1 MATVNDQAQ
10 LVSLFKEVFG
20 DSVINR
26 FPNVTKISRMFDFTK
41 AEALGKKL
49 VVPVQVAEEHGI
61 TYAAGTDAEANITLL
76 APTAG
81 ELQSAEIDGAQIYA
95 RSRVGYAAIERTK
108 SDKGAF
114 QQALRHVVD
123 LLTKACGK
131 RLEASHLWGRRGWG
145 AISSVSGSGTT
156 RDWVITQDSW
166 AAGLWAGAKG
176 MTLDVFAADYSGTKI
191 NSNLKV
197 TITAVSR
204 STRTVSVSGNATDL
218 GNVVAGMHLFPETA
232 SPTSEFAG
240 IDAILSNT
248 STLFN
253 INAGTY
259 DIWKANQK
267 AVNGAPSMEAILD
280 GVRLGAEQGLMDDV
294 ICIVSPKAFQ
304 VLNNDLAALR
314 RMDRSYSTK
323 EGENGTEEIL
333 YHGQTGT
340 VRIMPHL
347 YMKDGK
353 AFIICPKEWHRVGA
367 TSDFGFITRKGS
379 EDKLLLDLPDNPASE
394 MRAMFLGAIYCESP
408 SHNTVLTGLTYP
420 A

>member
-145 AISSVSGSGTT
+145 AIDSVSGSGTT
-156 RDWVITQDSW
+156 RNWIITADSW

-197 TITAVSR
+197 TITAVAR

-347 YMKDGK
+347 YMKDGR

>member
-26 FPNVTKISRMFDFTK
+26 FPNITKISRMFDFSK

-61 TYAAGTDAEANITLL
+61 TYASGTDAEANITLL
-76 APTAG
+76 QPTAG
-81 ELQSAEIDGAQIYA
+81 ELQSAEIDGSQIYA

-108 SDKGAF
+108 FDKGAF

-123 LLTKACGK
+123 LLTRAAGK

-145 AISSVSGSGTT
+145 TIDSVSGSGTT
-156 RDWVITQDSW
+156 RTWVITEASW
-166 AAGLWAGAKG
+166 AAGLWAGAKN
-176 MTLDVFAADYSGTKI
+176 MTLDIFAADYSGTKV

-197 TITAVSR
+197 TVTAVTR
-204 STRTVSVSGNATDL
+204 SAHSISVSGNATDL
-218 GNVVAGMHLFPETA
+218 TNIVAGMQIFPETA
-232 SPTSEFAG
+232 SPTTEFAG
-240 IDAILSNT
+240 IDAILNNT
-248 STLFN
+248 GTLFN
-253 INAGTY
+253 ISATTY

-267 AVNGAPSMEAILD
+267 AVNGAISMEAILD

-294 ICIVSPKAFQ
+294 IAIVSPKAFQ

-347 YMKDGK
+347 YMKDGS

-367 TSDFGFITRKGS
+367 TSDFGFITRRNDG
-379 EDKLLLDLPDNPASE
+379 EKLLLELPDNPASE
-394 MRAMFLGAIYCESP
+394 MRAMFLGALYCEAP
-408 SHNTVLTGLTYP
+408 AHNTVLTGLTY

>member
-1 MATVNDQAQ
+1 MAAVNDQAQ

-26 FPNVTKISRMFDFTK
+26 FPTITKISRMFDFSK

-76 APTAG
+76 TPTAG

-108 SDKGAF
+108 NDKGAF
-114 QQALRHVVD
+114 QQALRYTVD
-123 LLTKACGK
+123 LLTRAAGK
-131 RLEASHLWGRRGWG
+131 RLEASHMWGRRGWG
-145 AISSVSGSGTT
+145 TIDSVSGSGTT
-156 RDWVITQDSW
+156 RTWVITEDSW
-166 AAGLWAGAKG
+166 AAGLWAGAKN
-176 MTLDVFAADYSGTKI
+176 MTLDIFAADYSGTKV

-197 TITAVSR
+197 TVTAVTR
-204 STRTVSVSGNATDL
+204 SAHSISVSGNATDL
-218 GNVVAGMHLFPETA
+218 GNVVAGMQIFPETA
-232 SPTSEFAG
+232 SPTTEFAG
-240 IDAILSNT
+240 IDAILANT
-248 STLFN
+248 GTLFN
-253 INAGTY
+253 ISASTY

-267 AVNGAPSMEAILD
+267 AVNGAISMEAILD

-294 ICIVSPKAFQ
+294 IAIVSPKAFQ

-314 RMDRSYSTK
+314 RIDRSYSTK

-367 TSDFGFITRKGS
+367 TSDFGFVTRRNDG
-379 EDKLLLDLPDNPASE
+379 EKLLLELPDNPASE
-394 MRAMFLGAIYCESP
+394 MRCMFLGAVYCEAP
-408 SHNTVLTGLTYP
+408 AHNTVLTGISY